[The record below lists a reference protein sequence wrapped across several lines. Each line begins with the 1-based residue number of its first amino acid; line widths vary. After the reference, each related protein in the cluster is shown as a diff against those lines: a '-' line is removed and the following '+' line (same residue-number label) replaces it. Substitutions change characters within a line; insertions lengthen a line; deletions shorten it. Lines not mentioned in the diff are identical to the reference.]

1 MSGEQT
7 STLSE
12 ASTWWSVRL
21 TTEGKAGTLG
31 TCGGAPT
38 GRVKWNTWK
47 AAAYTTSIPFS
58 SYDDGYACMKIPVLL
73 HTHTGALLALAEA
86 RTPDCGDFSRTD
98 LVYKR
103 STDGGATWG
112 KLQLLAQPNTTTA
125 GTVMDPP
132 APARPRPPPPAPA
145 RSRPRPP
152 TPACSALSLRRT
164 ALFSTPHGAPE
175 VLGPSRASLPL
186 SAPAQHTHRAVRRA
200 PHGGQRGPGSAGDGV
215 GPPSGAHPRPAHAQH
230 V

>member
-12 ASTWWSVRL
+12 ASAWWSVRL

-38 GRVKWNTWK
+38 GRVKWNTWR

-125 GTVMDPP
+125 GTVTNPP
-132 APARPRPPPPAPA
+132 APARARARS
-145 RSRPRPP
+145 RSRPRPRPLRPAQLSPSPSHDAVRFHP
-152 TPACSALSLRRT
+152 TR
-164 ALFSTPHGAPE
+164 APE
-175 VLGPSRASLPL
+175 VLGPSRARSLSLRFFPN
-186 SAPAQHTHRAVRRA
+186 THRAVRRA